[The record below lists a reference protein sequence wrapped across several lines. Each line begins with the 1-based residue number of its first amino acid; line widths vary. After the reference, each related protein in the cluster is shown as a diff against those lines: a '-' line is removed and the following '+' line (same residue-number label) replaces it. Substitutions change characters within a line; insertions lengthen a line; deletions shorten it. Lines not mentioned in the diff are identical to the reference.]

1 MSPSQTTPVLGL
13 NKGLL
18 ILDTSANAAGA
29 PRNRERVLVVGG
41 GVTGLTCVHCTANSV
56 KLTYAFIGLPGSC
69 SMQDTMSQSCRSSG
83 LQRHLVS
90 RLRSV
95 SISPV
100 INYNLAL
107 TKISVQPERCRCT
120 HISSKAR
127 D

>member
-1 MSPSQTTPVLGL
+1 MSSSQTTPVLGL

-29 PRNRERVLVVGG
+29 PRNRQRVLVVGG
-41 GVTGLTCVHCTANSV
+41 GVTGLTCVYCTTDIV
-56 KLTYAFIGLPGSC
+56 KLTYAFIGPHGSC

-100 INYNLAL
+100 INCNLAL
-107 TKISVQPERCRCT
+107 TRSAVQPERCRCT
-120 HISSKAR
+120 RISSKAQN
-127 D
+127 